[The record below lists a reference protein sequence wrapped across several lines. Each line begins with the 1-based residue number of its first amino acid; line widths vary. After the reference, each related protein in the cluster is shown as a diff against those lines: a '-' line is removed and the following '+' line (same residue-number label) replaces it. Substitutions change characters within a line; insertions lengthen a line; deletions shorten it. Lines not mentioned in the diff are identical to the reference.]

1 MHSLPPV
8 KHSSF
13 LIPHSSLSAALDAL
27 LYSSVWLAAAAGGLT
42 AGTLHQWGFSLSK
55 GGVAGHLPWLAFTAT
70 LLVYNDAATP
80 YKHGKPAGTSARK
93 QWQQRHRAIML
104 GLAAASL
111 VVSAWF
117 FVSDGWWH
125 HLVLLGHLA
134 VLALLYSVPL
144 GKWKGRPRALRE
156 IPFLKVW
163 LIAYVWAAVTVG
175 LPALALQQPFAEVW
189 PLLGQRLLAVFA
201 LALVFDIR
209 DFSRDQ
215 AEGLRTFPTV
225 IGVAGT
231 RWVGVAALA
240 LSVVLGLYRGENMVS
255 LLVPVLCGGTA
266 ILGAAEARGD
276 YYFALFTDGVLL
288 VRAIM
293 YWY

>member
-1 MHSLPPV
+1 M
-8 KHSSF
+8 
-13 LIPHSSLSAALDAL
+13 LSAAFFWLRRLLDAL

-42 AGTLHQWGFSLSK
+42 AGTLRQWGFALRE

-70 LLVYNDAATP
+70 LLVYNLDAATP

-93 QWQQRHRAIML
+93 QWQQRHRGLML

-111 VVSAWF
+111 AVSAWY
-117 FVSDGWWH
+117 FVADGWWH
-125 HLVLLGHLA
+125 HLVLLSHLA
-134 VLALLYSVPL
+134 AVALLYSVPL

-175 LPALALQQPFAEVW
+175 LPALALHLPFAQVW

-225 IGVAGT
+225 IGVSGT

-240 LSVVLGLYRGENMVS
+240 LSVALGLYRGENTVS
-255 LLVPVLCGGTA
+255 VLVPAICGGAA
-266 ILGAAEARGD
+266 ILGAAEARSD

-288 VRAIM
+288 VRAVM